1 MKKLFTDIFKIK
13 MEASIRLMQMHINT
27 VIRSMGPDIAY
38 TVQNQLYTDMLSVL
52 WKTRD
57 DDQVRHT
64 EPFDE
69 RWAQFKVIMTDEFN
83 TMNHQIESL
92 LEQKLS
98 DLVKVGRYD
107 HIVFTTCDRIVDI
120 LNAEL
125 SMIGNKEA

>member
-1 MKKLFTDIFKIK
+1 
-13 MEASIRLMQMHINT
+13 
-27 VIRSMGPDIAY
+27 
-38 TVQNQLYTDMLSVL
+38 MLSVL